1 VCAQACVLNG
11 GMTMPPSANPLESS
25 RNKERK
31 SNLVPSPTMARRQ
44 SKKDQVEGMWRGRGE
59 GGGMR
64 ERWLWWRR

>member
-44 SKKDQVEGMWRGRGE
+44 SKTRWKVCGE
-59 GGGMR
+59 GGGR
-64 ERWLWWRR
+64 EGG